1 MTKLVKIIPGTC
13 ENSINNARTRNR
25 LILLARSGWEKER
38 KQELVNNLEPWVRF
52 GGKRFVRYDGIIDSK
67 IVFPT

>member
-1 MTKLVKIIPGTC
+1 VKIALITP
-13 ENSINNARTRNR
+13 EHEIW
-25 LILLARSGWEKER
+25 LILPARSGWEKER

-67 IVFPT
+67 IVFPTLLRI